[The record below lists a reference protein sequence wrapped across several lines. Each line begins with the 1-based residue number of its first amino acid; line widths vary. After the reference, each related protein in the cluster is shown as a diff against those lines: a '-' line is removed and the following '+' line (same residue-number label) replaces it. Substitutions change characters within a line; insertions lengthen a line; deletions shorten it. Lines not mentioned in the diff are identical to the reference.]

1 MIEGIDVV
9 KTMAITF
16 AVWAAFMW
24 FVAVV
29 MGVENARRE
38 MASTGWESTEERIA
52 LQTQVIASEMRLNRL
67 ADTAALISVAFGV
80 LAWLAR

>member
-16 AVWAAFMW
+16 AVLAAFMW

-29 MGVENARRE
+29 MGAENARRE